1 MFSHI
6 IKGRKGEPVILDA
19 FIDHAT
25 YDKFV
30 AYRKKKNLS
39 ESDALIDILKR
50 GMTNYWLQEF
60 KHLKLDYTHIE
71 KIFAEFEK
79 DNKILKALMKQNEQL
94 RKILTEKR
102 PKSPV
107 VKA

>member
-1 MFSHI
+1 MFSHVVRG
-6 IKGRKGEPVILDA
+6 KKGEPVVLDA

-30 AYRKKKNLS
+30 AYRKKNNLS
-39 ESDALIDILKR
+39 ETDALADILKR

-71 KIFAEFEK
+71 KLFTEFEK
-79 DNKILKALMKQNEQL
+79 DNKILKALMQQNEQL

-102 PKSPV
+102 SKSSV
-107 VKA
+107 VKT